1 MEIDDRG
8 PPIAQSH
15 TWTWHKI
22 SQNRAKMSTNQSDGK
37 TSIEEVQWTDD
48 SIRWEGGLRVKP
60 SADDESDKGDSSDDE
75 DYVVDP
81 FK

>member
-1 MEIDDRG
+1 
-8 PPIAQSH
+8 
-15 TWTWHKI
+15 
-22 SQNRAKMSTNQSDGK
+22 MSTNQSDGK

-60 SADDESDKGDSSDDE
+60 SADDGSDKGDSSDDE